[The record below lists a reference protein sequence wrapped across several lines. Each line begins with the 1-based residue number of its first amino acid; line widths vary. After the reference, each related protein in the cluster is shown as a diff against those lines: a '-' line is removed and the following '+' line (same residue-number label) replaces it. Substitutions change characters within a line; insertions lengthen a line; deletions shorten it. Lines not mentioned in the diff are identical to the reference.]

1 MKNINVLGVQLND
14 LSVREAIKL
23 VAVYL
28 NSESLNTVGFVS
40 TNLLLEARDSDS
52 LRESIEG
59 MDIVVPT
66 KPDIIKASGY
76 REREISNNVFM
87 HEFLKKLSRE
97 KRKIFIV
104 GSTEEE
110 QVAIREALLRINDK
124 LVFFGCFSFTDQDGS
139 EDALINEIN
148 SVLPDVVISQ
158 IDSPRQEEFI
168 HAAKQKVNARI
179 WLSLQKEN
187 LLVAPTGQIKRG
199 KIKDFFDRILFKR
212 VVNKYDSEKN
222 EGNEKV

>member
-1 MKNINVLGVQLND
+1 MKNINVLGVRLND
-14 LSVREAIKL
+14 LTVREAIKL
-23 VAVYL
+23 VSVYL
-28 NSESLNTVGFVS
+28 NSESLNTISFVS

-59 MDIVVPT
+59 MDIIVPT

-97 KRKIFIV
+97 KRRIFIV
-104 GSTEEE
+104 GATEED

-124 LVFFGCFSFTDQDGS
+124 LVFFGCFSFAEQEGA

-158 IDSPRQEEFI
+158 IDSPRQEEFVN
-168 HAAKQKVNARI
+168 AAKQKVNARI

-187 LLVAPTGQIKRG
+187 ILVAPTGQIKRRS
-199 KIKDFFDRILFKR
+199 IKDFFDRILFKR